1 MKLLIVLFI
10 SFYFKSS
17 SATNW
22 PNSTSTPPAPP
33 APPAPS
39 APAPP
44 ASQTTDRPL
53 GSGYAMSI
61 ASSDADPNTFIINT
75 IDSSGIA
82 QILKMRR
89 VIRQSPSQRVNRP
102 MKLSQAL
109 NMIEANNM
117 RECVARVVCELI
129 CNPDRHGPN
138 GRRLHNLLQRFQNE
152 RGPEENRILYYRN
165 AAVNGDSFR
174 PECNQCLRKYN
185 LCRSN
190 TRQLIT
196 IASRFNIEQ

>member
-17 SATNW
+17 SAISE
-22 PNSTSTPPAPP
+22 PNSTSSAPES
-33 APPAPS
+33 S

-53 GSGYAMSI
+53 GSGFAMSI
-61 ASSDADPNTFIINT
+61 SSSNADPNTFIINT

-89 VIRQSPSQRVNRP
+89 VIRQAPSQRVNRP

-152 RGPEENRILYYRN
+152 KGPEENRILYYRN
-165 AAVNGDSFR
+165 AAANGQSFK
-174 PECNQCLRKYN
+174 PECNQCLKKYN

-190 TRQLIT
+190 TRQMIT